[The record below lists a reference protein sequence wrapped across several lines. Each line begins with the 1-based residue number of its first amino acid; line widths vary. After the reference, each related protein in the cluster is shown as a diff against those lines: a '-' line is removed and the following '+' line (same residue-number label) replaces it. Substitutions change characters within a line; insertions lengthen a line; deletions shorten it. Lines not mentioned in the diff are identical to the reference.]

1 MEDYDTTIQTHCFY
15 LSAREYVLAD
25 DITSPLTTSTPK
37 RKPLPAYEVA
47 HASSYLTSH
56 FSIFWLGIGAGI
68 SDVYIAM
75 MQAEVII

>member
-1 MEDYDTTIQTHCFY
+1 MTVQTRYCY

-37 RKPLPAYEVA
+37 RKPLPVYEVA
-47 HASSYLTSH
+47 LVLCYLPSH
-56 FSIFWLGIGAGI
+56 ISAFCLGIRTCI
-68 SDVYIAM
+68 SDVSIGA